1 MDSTATASSSDR
13 PTKRQRGGGDGDDG
27 EEGPAPPSWAA
38 GILEEAGLRKGADA
52 HGGAGLFAAKH
63 LPEGFTIRVPRR
75 YVLDASAASRTTL
88 GARLTAEGFSAED
101 VLLAVLADARRSG
114 AEGGAYSHWA
124 ATLPAAAPDA
134 ASWPSDAQALLKGTD
149 LGAALPHVEQ
159 ELAELHGRLA
169 AAAGGAAAITLDEL
183 RWARGM
189 ALSRRFPAR
198 LGGGEADED
207 AQEQEGRWGTI
218 GSLVPVMDLLN
229 HSAAADPA
237 LITLGTTEDGQHA
250 FIRNTAPLAAG
261 DEAFTNYGSDKSN
274 EELLASF
281 GFAVPNNPADRIM
294 LLLSLAGEEVACA
307 IGRGGAIPIG
317 LWKILAGDMSQG
329 EEDEGDEHGVPVAQL
344 RLWITAGTVSQLRAA
359 LGAKLKAVFEGETPA
374 AGPLAS
380 RGRSV
385 AHYRAGLQQVLLQAL
400 DEIDRLERAVVA
412 APDAEGGD
420 SSDSSDSSGS
430 SEEDEDD
437 DASGSSGSGSDG

>member
-38 GILEEAGLRKGADA
+38 GILEEAGLRKGSDA
-52 HGGAGLFAAKH
+52 HGGTGLFAAKH

>member
-1 MDSTATASSSDR
+1 MDSTAAASSSDR
-13 PTKRQRGGGDGDDG
+13 PSKRQRGGGGG

-38 GILEEAGLRKGADA
+38 GILAEAGLRKGADA

-114 AEGGAYSHWA
+114 AEGGAYSRWA

-134 ASWPSDAQALLKGTD
+134 ASWPSDAQALLAGTD

-169 AAAGGAAAITLDEL
+169 AAVGGAAAITLDEL

-198 LGGGEADED
+198 MGDDKAEED
-207 AQEQEGRWGTI
+207 AQEGRWGTI

-250 FIRNTAPLAAG
+250 FMRNTAPLAAG
-261 DEAFTNYGSDKSN
+261 DEAFTNYGSAKSN

-281 GFAVPNNPADRIM
+281 GFAVPNNPADRIT

-329 EEDEGDEHGVPVAQL
+329 EEDEGDERGVPVAQL
-344 RLWITAGTVSQLRAA
+344 RLWITAATVSQLRAA

-374 AGPLAS
+374 AGPLTS
-380 RGRSV
+380 RGESV

-420 SSDSSDSSGS
+420 TSDSSGS
-430 SEEDEDD
+430 AQIS
-437 DASGSSGSGSDG
+437 AMASSGA